1 MTLPVTRA
9 VTLGLTPAMTSGMPP
24 APRRARAL
32 PAALLAATLAAPLPA
47 AAQGLVDATNLD
59 GILAIAKDYGDAVL
73 EKDSTGD
80 PMVSGTIGQTQYAVF
95 FYGCTDGADC
105 TTIQFMSS
113 YVNPGAVDSTAI
125 NTWNAEKRFGKAFLD
140 DEGDPV
146 IEMNVN
152 LWSGVSENNLN
163 DTFDWWRV
171 VIESF
176 EEYIGFEHATD
187 DAPAAETPVTRE
199 AEAPTPAPAT
209 GNPTAQ
215 GIGLGTLG
223 GGAKVKVN
231 R

>member
-1 MTLPVTRA
+1 MTLLPTRTATRLAAPV
-9 VTLGLTPAMTSGMPP
+9 
-24 APRRARAL
+24 
-32 PAALLAATLAAPLPA
+32 LLASLLSAPLPA
-47 AAQGLVDATNLD
+47 TAQTLVDATNLD
-59 GILAIAKDYGDAVL
+59 SILAIAKDYGTAEL
-73 EKDSTGD
+73 ETDSTGD
-80 PMVSGTIGQTQYAVF
+80 PMVSGTIGPTQYAVF

-113 YVNPGAVDSTAI
+113 YVNPGAVDATAI
-125 NTWNAEKRFGKAFLD
+125 NSWNAEKRFGKAFLD

-171 VIESF
+171 VVESF
-176 EEYIGFEHATD
+176 EEYIGFEHAD
-187 DAPAAETPVTRE
+187 EDETATTAPVTRE

>member
-1 MTLPVTRA
+1 M
-9 VTLGLTPAMTSGMPP
+9 
-24 APRRARAL
+24 
-32 PAALLAATLAAPLPA
+32 
-47 AAQGLVDATNLD
+47 
-59 GILAIAKDYGDAVL
+59 
-73 EKDSTGD
+73 
-80 PMVSGTIGQTQYAVF
+80 
-95 FYGCTDGADC
+95 
-105 TTIQFMSS
+105 
-113 YVNPGAVDSTAI
+113 

-140 DEGDPV
+140 DEGDLV

-152 LWSGVSENNLN
+152 LWSGVSENNPQR

-187 DAPAAETPVTRE
+187 DALPAADAPVTRE

-223 GGAKVKVN
+223 GG
-231 R
+231 RR

>member
-1 MTLPVTRA
+1 MTLLPTRTATRLAAPVLLASLLSAPLPVT
-9 VTLGLTPAMTSGMPP
+9 
-24 APRRARAL
+24 
-32 PAALLAATLAAPLPA
+32 
-47 AAQGLVDATNLD
+47 AQTLVDATDLD
-59 GILAIAKDYGDAVL
+59 SILAIAKDYGTAEL

-80 PMVSGTIGQTQYAVF
+80 PMVSGTIGPTQYAVF

-113 YVNPGAVDSTAI
+113 YVNPGAVDATAI
-125 NTWNAEKRFGKAFLD
+125 NSWNAEKRFGKAFLD

-171 VIESF
+171 VVESF
-176 EEYIGFEHATD
+176 EEYIGFEHADEDET
-187 DAPAAETPVTRE
+187 ATTTPVTRE
-199 AEAPTPAPAT
+199 AEAPTTAPAT

>member
-1 MTLPVTRA
+1 MTLLPTRTATRLAAPVLLASLLSAPLPVT
-9 VTLGLTPAMTSGMPP
+9 
-24 APRRARAL
+24 
-32 PAALLAATLAAPLPA
+32 
-47 AAQGLVDATNLD
+47 AQTLVDATDLD
-59 GILAIAKDYGDAVL
+59 SILAIAKDYGTAEL

-80 PMVSGTIGQTQYAVF
+80 PMVSGTIGPTQYAVF

-113 YVNPGAVDSTAI
+113 YVNTGSVDSELI

-223 GGAKVKVN
+223 GGAKVKIN

>member
-1 MTLPVTRA
+1 MTLLPTRTATRLAAPV
-9 VTLGLTPAMTSGMPP
+9 
-24 APRRARAL
+24 
-32 PAALLAATLAAPLPA
+32 LLASLLSAPLPA
-47 AAQGLVDATNLD
+47 TAQTLVDATNLD
-59 GILAIAKDYGDAVL
+59 SILAIAKDYGTAEL
-73 EKDSTGD
+73 ETDSTGD
-80 PMVSGTIGQTQYAVF
+80 PMVSGTIGPTQYAVF

-113 YVNPGAVDSTAI
+113 YVNPGAVDATAI
-125 NTWNAEKRFGKAFLD
+125 NSWNAEKRFGKAFLD

-187 DAPAAETPVTRE
+187 DAPAADAPVTRE

-223 GGAKVKVN
+223 GGAKVKIN

>member
-1 MTLPVTRA
+1 MTLLPTRTATRLAAPV
-9 VTLGLTPAMTSGMPP
+9 
-24 APRRARAL
+24 
-32 PAALLAATLAAPLPA
+32 LLASLLSAPLPA
-47 AAQGLVDATNLD
+47 TAQTLVDATNLD
-59 GILAIAKDYGDAVL
+59 SILAIAKDYGTAEL
-73 EKDSTGD
+73 ETDSTGD
-80 PMVSGTIGQTQYAVF
+80 PMVSGTIGPTQYAVF

-113 YVNPGAVDSTAI
+113 YVNPGAVDATAI
-125 NTWNAEKRFGKAFLD
+125 NSWNAEKRFGKAFLD

-171 VIESF
+171 VVESF
-176 EEYIGFEHATD
+176 EEYIGFEHADEDET
-187 DAPAAETPVTRE
+187 ATTTPVTRE
-199 AEAPTPAPAT
+199 AEAPTTAPAT